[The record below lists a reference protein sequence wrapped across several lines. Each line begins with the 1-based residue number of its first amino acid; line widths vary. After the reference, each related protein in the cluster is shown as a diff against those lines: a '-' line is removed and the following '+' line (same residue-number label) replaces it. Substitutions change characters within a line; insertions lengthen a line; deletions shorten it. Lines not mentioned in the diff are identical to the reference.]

1 MTYTLQAIVAKGGD
15 LKRGSIQDAKIV
27 PLKQN
32 IEMLPFTN
40 VFIKTH
46 KIDFLP
52 LTDEGVEN
60 LPKNLMQLCAELS
73 NNKKLAYI
81 EAEFFGGEG
90 TQACVVFLNG
100 KIEKGPLV
108 SESAINVAL
117 ANLGVAK
124 QGALDEFEA
133 VGLNEQRDT
142 ENWVK

>member
-15 LKRGSIQDAKIV
+15 INRGSIQDAKVV

-46 KIDFLP
+46 EIDFLP

-60 LPKNLMQLCAELS
+60 LPNNIMQLCAKLS

-81 EAEFFGGEG
+81 EAEYFGGEG
-90 TQACVVFLNG
+90 TQACVVFSNG
-100 KIEKGPLV
+100 EIEKGPLV

-124 QGALDEFEA
+124 GNALDEFEA

-142 ENWVK
+142 ENWV